1 MLLELMLIV
10 YLLVGGAAFLES
22 RCKGTA
28 IFLYY
33 QISPCRVMLNE
44 FSTSDASG

>member
-28 IFLYY
+28 F
-33 QISPCRVMLNE
+33 
-44 FSTSDASG
+44 F